1 MMTLDEI
8 DAAEAARRPPGVAL
22 PARARRSRTLPPA
35 VISRR
40 NRDEHDLALAHE
52 RLSDHEASYTRVKRK
67 VGGRHVDR
75 ALPAPFAPIS
85 RVEEFV
91 RARVLP
97 LMSDVH
103 VRTTSEEL
111 VRVVS
116 MRLAD
121 ARRYLDS
128 WYRSS
133 FRCLTR
139 WLSRSLPRIA
149 APGRPRS
156 VHTQLAVINRS
167 RRQRLSLTSADR
179 MLWRGSRSDGAACAC
194 SGHGRVDIG
203 QVVPGFGQGPRINSR
218 DIHNESIWA

>member
-22 PARARRSRTLPPA
+22 PARARRSRTLPPCDQCLTPSVAVYTKTLQVLSDIENVSPSNCRTTWKVRSDIAA

-149 APGRPRS
+149 APG
-156 VHTQLAVINRS
+156 
-167 RRQRLSLTSADR
+167 DR
-179 MLWRGSRSDGAACAC
+179 
-194 SGHGRVDIG
+194 
-203 QVVPGFGQGPRINSR
+203 GPSTP
-218 DIHNESIWA
+218 SSP